1 MRGMLAVLERELTEW
16 RLLFVAALVTGLIPL
31 AVPWMPNPGGLE
43 PGEMRDGTAVGLA
56 AIVSTVLAFL
66 LGSSVLARDLSEK
79 RLGFYFARPL
89 SGGALWAG
97 KMLGAAILV
106 FGTGFL
112 ILLPTLLAG
121 GNIAEASR
129 WGASTTVDNLIA
141 LLVPILGLLLLLV
154 TSHALSV
161 MVRSR
166 SPWLLLDIAALALLA
181 AALWACRRALLAERA
196 YFAVQGLEAVLTG
209 IFLLAVSVAG
219 FLQVTRGRTD
229 LRRGHRLLS
238 LTLWSV
244 LGVAT
249 LGCMATTRWVLAA
262 TPRDLVDFHTV
273 QPAPS
278 GSWIAVGG
286 VVRNRGGYTPTF
298 LLDLASGRFFKLESL
313 ALPYI
318 YGFERGSFFSR
329 DGSRAAWLSETA
341 GEDYVLSTLDLR
353 RPGAVPARTTVSY
366 PDMPQSL
373 ALSPD
378 GFRIAARWYDR
389 LTVDDLRTG
398 RLLISASLPPD
409 PDRRDLLRF
418 RDGNHLQIFQSSQ
431 IEEPGRPP
439 VWRLATADL
448 DIASRRMARVG
459 QVDIAGR
466 EGFWQLSPDGEFA
479 LLHRIQLSQPLLAHL
494 RSGRTLT
501 LSTSSTSQDSFAAR
515 FLADGRLAVTEEAG
529 ERILFRLLSPE
540 GSEQLRAYLPGS
552 RVLVGGQPTPGLLAV
567 ATRKLGSDERKT
579 WTSWLLDL
587 QTGRVR
593 RLANGLLPTTMGPR
607 EPGSL
612 PSRMFYR
619 RYGDLLLLD
628 PATGKL
634 RTVLPGTDSPSRSVQ
649 IFHR

>member
-16 RLLFVAALVTGLIPL
+16 RLLFVVALVTGLIPL

-56 AIVSTVLAFL
+56 AVVSTVLAFL

-121 GNIAEASR
+121 GNIAAVSR

-196 YFAVQGLEAVLTG
+196 FFAVQGLEAVLTG

-244 LGVAT
+244 LGAAT

-262 TPRDLVDFHTV
+262 TPRDLVDLRTV

-286 VVRNRGGYTPTF
+286 VVRNRGGYMPTF
-298 LLDLASGRFFKLESL
+298 LLDLASGRFLKLESL
-313 ALPYI
+313 APPHI
-318 YGFERGSFFSR
+318 YGLYSYLFSR

-366 PDMPQSL
+366 PGMPQSL

-378 GFRIAARWYDR
+378 GSRIAARWYDR
-389 LTVDDLRTG
+389 VTVDDLRTG
-398 RLLISASLPPD
+398 RLLLSASLPPN

-418 RDGNHLQIFQSSQ
+418 RDGNHLRIFRSSQ

-439 VWRLATADL
+439 VWRLATAAL

-459 QVDIAGR
+459 QVDVPGR
-466 EGFWQLSPDGEFA
+466 EGFWELSPDGEFA
-479 LLHRIQLSQPLLAHL
+479 LLYRLQSSQPLLAHL

-501 LSTSSTSQDSFAAR
+501 LSTSQDLAAR

-540 GSEQLRAYLPGS
+540 GSEQLRTHLPGA

-567 ATRKLGSDERKT
+567 ATRKLGSDERKA
-579 WTSWLLDL
+579 WTSWLVDL
-587 QTGRVR
+587 RTGRIR
-593 RLANGLLPTTMGPR
+593 RLDSGLLPMTMRPR

-612 PSRMFYR
+612 PSRLFYR

-628 PATGKL
+628 PTTGKL
-634 RTVLPGTDSPSRSVQ
+634 RTVLPGTDSPSKFVHIYSQ
-649 IFHR
+649 